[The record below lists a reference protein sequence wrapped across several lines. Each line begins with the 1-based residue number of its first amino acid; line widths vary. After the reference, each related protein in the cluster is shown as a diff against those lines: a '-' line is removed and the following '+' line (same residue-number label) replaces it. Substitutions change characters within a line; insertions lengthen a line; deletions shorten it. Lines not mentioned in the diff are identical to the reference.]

1 MTSPAPTPT
10 AAPEQS
16 GDLVRRIAYAVL
28 VAAVRGRRE
37 RGGPWGEAVLGE
49 FHRTAGGWESVR
61 WAAGG
66 LRAVWQER
74 RNRVRELPRVRRVSR
89 RVVGTTVLALVAAV
103 LVNQFLLTARYVPS
117 GDMENTLLINDRYL
131 VDKVSFGVTGIEV
144 GDIVVFTPPPSIEAD
159 APGHLFTKRV
169 IGLPGDTIECRD
181 GRLLRN
187 GAVLDEPYVAADAD
201 GGSATECDPVTVPTG
216 QLYVLGDHRAVSM
229 DSRHWGPIP
238 EDTVQGRY
246 LIRVWPFTR

>member
-1 MTSPAPTPT
+1 MTAPAPT

-28 VAAVRGRRE
+28 VAAVRGRHE

-74 RNRVRELPRVRRVSR
+74 RNRVRELPRIRRVRRR
-89 RVVGTTVLALVAAV
+89 IVGTTVIALVAAV
-103 LVNQFLLTARYVPS
+103 FVNQFLLTARFVPS
-117 GDMENTLLINDRYL
+117 GAMENTLLINDRYL
-131 VDKVSFGVTGIEV
+131 VDKVSFRLTGIEA
-144 GDIVVFTPPPSIEAD
+144 GDIVVFTAPPSID
-159 APGHLFTKRV
+159 PDNPGRLFTKRV
-169 IGLPGDTIECRD
+169 IGLPGDTVECRD
-181 GRLLRN
+181 GRVLRN
-187 GAVLDEPYVAADAD
+187 GAILDEPYVAADA
-201 GGSATECDPVTVPTG
+201 GKPGTECDPLTVPAG
-216 QLYVLGDHRAVSM
+216 QLYVLGDHRAVSL
-229 DSRHWGPIP
+229 DSRHWGPIA

-246 LIRVWPFTR
+246 LVRIWPFTR